1 MNSGTSLSTTSSS
14 QALPAATFI
23 PLLDVA
29 SLSPFNP
36 KEDLNTLAAHW
47 KLWKCLFNLY
57 LVAKGIT
64 KDEQKTAFL
73 LHTGGLNFQELYYT
87 LLTGTDIKPFAK
99 SMVLLDNYFAPQ
111 LNVPFER
118 HQFRQME
125 QMSGE
130 SVDQFFCQLKQKAIS
145 SSQALPAATFIP
157 LLDVASLSP
166 FNPKED
172 LNTLA
177 AHWKLWKCLFNL
189 YLVAKGITKDEQK
202 TAFLL
207 HTGGLNFQELY
218 YTLLTGTDIKP
229 FAKSM
234 VLLDNYFAP
243 QLNVPFER
251 HQFRQMEQMSGESVD
266 QFFCQLKQKAI
277 SCEFENVDEAT
288 RNQLIERCRHHRLRC
303 KFLEKTNAT
312 LRGLQDLAL
321 V

>member
-1 MNSGTSLSTTSSS
+1 MDSGTSLSTTSSS

-73 LHTGGLNFQELYYT
+73 LHTGGVNFQELYYT

-118 HQFRQME
+118 
-125 QMSGE
+125 
-130 SVDQFFCQLKQKAIS
+130 
-145 SSQALPAATFIP
+145 
-157 LLDVASLSP
+157 
-166 FNPKED
+166 
-172 LNTLA
+172 
-177 AHWKLWKCLFNL
+177 
-189 YLVAKGITKDEQK
+189 Y
-202 TAFLL
+202 
-207 HTGGLNFQELY
+207 
-218 YTLLTGTDIKP
+218 
-229 FAKSM
+229 
-234 VLLDNYFAP
+234 
-243 QLNVPFER
+243 
-251 HQFRQMEQMSGESVD
+251 QFRQMEQMSGESVD